1 MRCKLIIR
9 TAEKNDRPED
19 VAQLIHELLSD
30 HGFSWIGVY
39 VDEEDERK
47 GEAEY
52 AEWLKARGEEE
63 PERNII

>member
-9 TAEKNDRPED
+9 TAEKNDKPEI
-19 VAQLIHELLSD
+19 VAQLINEELSKS
-30 HGFSWIGVY
+30 GYYWIGVY
-39 VDEEDERK
+39 VDEEDEKK

-52 AEWLKARGEEE
+52 AAWLKERGEEE